1 MTQRTHERK
10 QHEPKIPRIKTPKL
24 THNLEIRIN
33 TRIPRGP
40 FHPMSFDRGSKQ
52 GLFERINLS
61 SHEVFDKIFERTHE
75 GKY

>member
-10 QHEPKIPRIKTPKL
+10 QHEPKIPSIKTPKL
-24 THNLEIRIN
+24 THYLEIRIN
-33 TRIPRGP
+33 TRIP
-40 FHPMSFDRGSKQ
+40 FHPMPFDRGSKQ

-61 SHEVFDKIFERTHE
+61 SHEVFDKMFERTHE